1 MVFDGNFKT
10 IIVAL
15 LGGLI
20 PALLW
25 LWFWLKEDKERPEP
39 RGLIITTFLIG
50 MASVMLVLPLE
61 EFARKFISDGP
72 LLTIA
77 WSAIEEVVKLFVVAI
92 IAFRTAYV
100 DEPVDFAIYM
110 ITGALGFAAL
120 ENALFLMHPL
130 QLNETTV
137 SLLTGNLRFL
147 GATLLHAVAS
157 GFIGIFMGLAFF
169 AGKSKKSIYLVL
181 GVLTAIVLHSLFNFF
196 IIGNN
201 GENFFA
207 VFGFLWVI
215 SIISVL
221 LFEKLRRMGDQ
232 SL

>member
-10 IIVAL
+10 IVIAL

-25 LWFWLKEDKERPEP
+25 LWFWLKEDKEKPEP
-39 RGLIITTFLIG
+39 RGLIIVTFLIG
-50 MASVMLVLPLE
+50 MASVMLVLPIE
-61 EFARKFISDGP
+61 EFARNHISNGP
-72 LLTIA
+72 VLTIIWA
-77 WSAIEEVVKLFVVAI
+77 AIEEIVKLLIVSV
-92 IAFRTAYV
+92 IAFRTVYL
-100 DEPVDFAIYM
+100 DEPVDFAIYL

-120 ENALFLMHPL
+120 ENALFLIHPL
-130 QLNETTV
+130 SLNEATV

-147 GATLLHAVAS
+147 GATLLHAVSS
-157 GFIGIFMGLAFF
+157 GFIGIFLGLAYF
-169 AGKSKKSIYLVL
+169 ANKAKKTLYLFIGL
-181 GVLTAIVLHSLFNFF
+181 LTAIVLHSLFNFF

-232 SL
+232 SV

>member
-1 MVFDGNFKT
+1 MVFDGNIKT
-10 IIVAL
+10 IIIAL
-15 LGGLI
+15 AGGLV
-20 PALLW
+20 PSLLW

-39 RGLIITTFLIG
+39 RGLIIVTFLIG
-50 MASVMLVLPLE
+50 MASVIIVLPLE
-61 EFARKFISDGP
+61 EFARKYISDGP
-72 LLTIA
+72 ALTITWA
-77 WSAIEEVVKLFVVAI
+77 TIEELVKFLAIAI
-92 IAFRTAYV
+92 IALRTRYV

-120 ENALFLMHPL
+120 ENALFLMNSIS
-130 QLNETTV
+130 LNETTV

-147 GATLLHAVAS
+147 GATLLHAIAS
-157 GFIGIFMGLAFF
+157 GFIGIFLGLSFF
-169 AGKSKKSIYLVL
+169 SGRARKIYFLFFGL
-181 GVLTAIVLHSLFNFF
+181 LTAIVLHSAFNFF
-196 IIGNN
+196 IISDN

-221 LFEKLRRMGDQ
+221 LFEKLRRLGDQ

>member
-1 MVFDGNFKT
+1 MDGNIKT
-10 IIVAL
+10 IVIAL

-39 RGLIITTFLIG
+39 RGLIVTTFLIG

-61 EFARKFISDGP
+61 EMARQYISSGP
-72 LLTIA
+72 VLTIVWA
-77 WSAIEEVVKLFVVAI
+77 AIEEIIKLFVVFI
-92 IAFRTAYV
+92 IALRTAYV
-100 DEPVDFAIYM
+100 DEPVDFAIYL

-147 GATLLHAVAS
+147 GATLLHAVSS

-169 AGKSKKSIYLVL
+169 SGKTKKSLYLFIGL
-181 GVLTAIVLHSLFNFF
+181 LTAVVLHSLFNFF

-207 VFGFLWVI
+207 VFGFLWVV

-221 LFEKLRRMGDQ
+221 LFEKLRRLGDQ
-232 SL
+232 TV

>member
-1 MVFDGNFKT
+1 MALIGNLKA
-10 IIVAL
+10 IIIAL
-15 LGGLI
+15 IGGLI

-39 RGLIITTFLIG
+39 RGLIIVTFLVG
-50 MASVMLVLPLE
+50 MASVMIVLPLE
-61 EFARKFISDGP
+61 EYVRNFITDGP
-72 LLTIA
+72 SLTIA
-77 WSAIEEVVKLFVVAI
+77 WAAIEELVKFGAVLL
-92 IAFRTAYV
+92 IALKTRYV

-120 ENALFLMHPL
+120 ENALFLMHPIT
-130 QLNETTV
+130 LNETTV

-169 AGKSKKSIYLVL
+169 SQKARKGTMLFL
-181 GVLTAIVLHSLFNFF
+181 GLLTAIILHSAFNFF

-201 GENFFA
+201 GQNFFA

-221 LFEKLRRMGDQ
+221 LFEKLRRLGDQ

>member
-1 MVFDGNFKT
+1 MVFDGNIKT
-10 IIVAL
+10 IAIAL
-15 LGGLI
+15 VGGLI

-39 RGLIITTFLIG
+39 RGLIIVTFLAG
-50 MASVMLVLPLE
+50 MASVMIVLPME
-61 EFARKFISDGP
+61 EFARTFFKNSSQ
-72 LLTIA
+72 LTVIWA
-77 WSAIEEVVKLFVVAI
+77 SIEEIMKFAVVAFV
-92 IAFRTAYV
+92 AFQTRYV
-100 DEPVDFAIYM
+100 DEPVDFAIYL
-110 ITGALGFAAL
+110 ITCALGFAAL
-120 ENALFLMHPL
+120 ENALFLMQPL
-130 QLNETTV
+130 ALNETTV

-157 GFIGIFMGLAFF
+157 GLVGIFMGIAYFS
-169 AGKSKKSIYLVL
+169 GKGKRFIYTLL
-181 GVLTAIVLHSLFNFF
+181 GLLTAIVLHSLFNFF

-207 VFGFLWVI
+207 VFGFLWVV

-232 SL
+232 SI

>member
-1 MVFDGNFKT
+1 MDGNIKT
-10 IIVAL
+10 IVIAL

-39 RGLIITTFLIG
+39 RGLIVTTFLIG

-61 EFARKFISDGP
+61 EMARRYISSGP
-72 LLTIA
+72 VLTIVWA
-77 WSAIEEVVKLFVVAI
+77 AIEEIIKLFVVFI
-92 IAFRTAYV
+92 IALRTAYV
-100 DEPVDFAIYM
+100 DEPVDFAIYL

-147 GATLLHAVAS
+147 GATLLHAVSS

-169 AGKSKKSIYLVL
+169 SGKTKKSLYLFIGL
-181 GVLTAIVLHSLFNFF
+181 LTAVVLHSLFNFF

-207 VFGFLWVI
+207 VFGFLWVV

-221 LFEKLRRMGDQ
+221 LFEKLRRLGDQ
-232 SL
+232 TV

>member
-1 MVFDGNFKT
+1 MVLYGNFK
-10 IIVAL
+10 IIAL
-15 LGGLI
+15 SLIGGLI

-25 LWFWLKEDKERPEP
+25 LWFWLKEDAEHPEP
-39 RGLIITTFLIG
+39 RVLIIVTFLVG
-50 MASVMLVLPLE
+50 MASVLLVLPME
-61 EFARKFISDGP
+61 EFARDHIQGGT
-72 LLTIA
+72 LLTVVWA
-77 WSAIEEVVKLFVVAI
+77 GIEELVKLTVVAI
-92 IAFRTAYV
+92 LIFRSRHV
-100 DEPVDFAIYM
+100 DEPVDFAVYL

-130 QLNETTV
+130 SLNETTV

-147 GATLLHAVAS
+147 GATLLHAVSS
-157 GFIGIFMGLAFF
+157 GYIGIFIGLAYF
-169 AGKSKKSIYLVL
+169 ADHAKKGLFLLL
-181 GVLTAIVLHSLFNFF
+181 GVLTAIVLHSLFNIY

-221 LFEKLRRMGDQ
+221 LFEKLRRMGDRTV
-232 SL
+232 